1 MTDLLN
7 HDLAV
12 VRARL
17 RLHSGMGADQRCAVA
32 GFDGTASSAAALAYA
47 RGWAERNHG
56 AVVVVHVDA
65 TAGATLAGCACAM
78 AGVVVPDLPPRD
90 MSADVDEAMA
100 DLSAGWAYLNV
111 RGDVADQLERIAR
124 ALEADV
130 IVVGRSARPRRRIAP
145 SVNRRLLATT
155 RHIIVI
161 V

>member
-1 MTDLLN
+1 MTHLLN
-7 HDLAV
+7 DDLAA

-17 RLHSGMGADQRCAVA
+17 QLHSGMGPDHRCAVA

-65 TAGATLAGCACAM
+65 TVGATLADCACAM
-78 AGVVVPDLPPRD
+78 AGVVVPGLPPRD
-90 MSADVDEAMA
+90 MSADIDEAMA
-100 DLSAGWAYLNV
+100 DTAAGWAYINV

-124 ALEADV
+124 ALEADL
-130 IVVGRSARPRRRIAP
+130 IVVGKSARPRMRITH
-145 SVNRRLLATT
+145 SVGRRLLATT
-155 RHIIVI
+155 HHIIVI

>member
-1 MTDLLN
+1 
-7 HDLAV
+7 
-12 VRARL
+12 
-17 RLHSGMGADQRCAVA
+17 MGPDRRWAVA

-65 TAGATLAGCACAM
+65 AAGATLAGCACAM

-90 MSADVDEAMA
+90 MSADLDEAMA
-100 DLSAGWAYLNV
+100 DVSAGWAYMNV
-111 RGDVADQLERIAR
+111 RGDVADQLERVAR

-130 IVVGRSARPRRRIAP
+130 IVVGKSTRPRMRITH
-145 SVNRRLLATT
+145 SVGRRLLATR